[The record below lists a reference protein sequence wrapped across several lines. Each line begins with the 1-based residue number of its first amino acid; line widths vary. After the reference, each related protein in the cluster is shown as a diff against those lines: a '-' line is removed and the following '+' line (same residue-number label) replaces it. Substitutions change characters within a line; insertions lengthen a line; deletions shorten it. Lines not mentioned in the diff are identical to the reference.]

1 MTTKTVAPKTNL
13 AKMGLAE
20 LKKTAKSM
28 NISALKDWS
37 EDEYRKAIG
46 ARQRDRVIARVI
58 DDLSLPI
65 QPGYAR
71 IEVTHAGEENP
82 APIPLNF
89 NGTFKTIVPV
99 NTVVELPYEVVDAC
113 LGDATTFNTKDV
125 PGPDGM
131 KTSVTQLAI
140 AYPYREYGR
149 DDSISVA
156 PTTRTKEEQSVRQKF
171 RAIFGRWPKSAE
183 QREFQDKINELKFK
197 ELASGNLSPETKAIL
212 TDSK

>member
-1 MTTKTVAPKTNL
+1 MATKTIAPKTNL
-13 AKMGLAE
+13 AKMSLAE

-28 NISALKDWS
+28 NITGLKDWG

-58 DDLSLPI
+58 DDLSQPI

-71 IEVTHAGEENP
+71 IEIPHFGEENP

-89 NGTFKTIVPV
+89 NGTFKTMVPL
-99 NTVVELPYEVVDAC
+99 NTVVELPYEVVDSC
-113 LGDATTFNTKDV
+113 LGDATSFTHKEQT
-125 PGPDGM
+125 GPDGN
-131 KTSVTQLAI
+131 KYTVTQLAI

-156 PTTRTKEEQSVRQKF
+156 PTTRTKEEQGIREKF
-171 RAIFGRWPKSAE
+171 RSIYHRWPKSKEA
-183 QREFQDKINELKFK
+183 RDFKDKINELKLK